1 MWECG
6 FKIRLS
12 LVRFQSRPPSIYKPY
27 SDYLKKQT
35 MNILFLHGLESKLSP
50 AKRVILEK
58 YGTVIAP
65 DLDYNSNPDTIQ
77 NLCNEF
83 KNQEIN
89 VIIGSSMGGFAGFY
103 LANSFGVCA
112 LLYNPALPYRNNV
125 VQNIPSDL
133 PKKRSPLMRIVLG
146 GQDDVIKAKD
156 NLVFLSQN
164 VSDLR
169 DCTIEIVY
177 DLAHQIPIDVFK
189 EQTEYF
195 FQRLCY

>member
-1 MWECG
+1 
-6 FKIRLS
+6 
-12 LVRFQSRPPSIYKPY
+12 
-27 SDYLKKQT
+27 

-65 DLDYNSNPDTIQ
+65 DFDYNSNPDTIQ
-77 NLCNEF
+77 NLYNEF

-89 VIIGSSMGGFAGFY
+89 VIVGSSMGGFAGFY

-164 VSDLR
+164 FSELKE
-169 DCTIEIVY
+169 CTIQIINE
-177 DLAHQIPIDVFK
+177 LAHQIPVPIFEK
-189 EQTEYF
+189 QTQYF
-195 FQRLCY
+195 FEELCY

>member
-1 MWECG
+1 
-6 FKIRLS
+6 
-12 LVRFQSRPPSIYKPY
+12 
-27 SDYLKKQT
+27 
-35 MNILFLHGLESKLSP
+35 MNILFLHGLESKLSH

-58 YGTVIAP
+58 YGTIIAP

-77 NLCNEF
+77 NLYNEF

-112 LLYNPALPYRNNV
+112 LLYNPVLPYRNNV

-133 PKKRSPLMRIVLG
+133 PTKQSPLLRIVLG
-146 GQDDVIKAKD
+146 GRDDVVKAKD
-156 NLVFLSQN
+156 NLAFLSQN

-169 DCTIEIVY
+169 DCTIEIVN
-177 DLAHQIPIDVFK
+177 DLAHQIPIDVFE

-195 FQRLCY
+195 FQQLCY

>member
-1 MWECG
+1 
-6 FKIRLS
+6 
-12 LVRFQSRPPSIYKPY
+12 
-27 SDYLKKQT
+27 

-65 DLDYNSNPDTIQ
+65 DLYYNSNPDTIQ
-77 NLCNEF
+77 NLYNEF

-125 VQNIPSDL
+125 IQNIPSDL

-146 GQDDVIKAKD
+146 GHDDVIKAKD

-164 VSDLR
+164 FSELKE
-169 DCTIEIVY
+169 CTIQIINE
-177 DLAHQIPIDVFK
+177 LAHQIPVPIFEK
-189 EQTEYF
+189 QAEYF
-195 FQRLCY
+195 FEELCY

>member
-1 MWECG
+1 
-6 FKIRLS
+6 
-12 LVRFQSRPPSIYKPY
+12 
-27 SDYLKKQT
+27 

-77 NLCNEF
+77 NLYNEF

-164 VSDLR
+164 FSELKE
-169 DCTIEIVY
+169 CTIQIINE
-177 DLAHQIPIDVFK
+177 LAHQIPVPIFEK
-189 EQTEYF
+189 QAEYF
-195 FQRLCY
+195 FEELCY